1 MECADVCFVC
11 NYSQAVIW
19 FLARWVDTYL
29 MPVDASKGQLR
40 PSGHDEELNQVFQ
53 SSKKILMNFA
63 GQNKQGEL
71 ILDIIVRTSI
81 TTLASFPGENE
92 LHVSSSTSL
101 FFFFL
106 LISITS
112 YFHVKGTSSKRHCII
127 HFQSLGH

>member
-1 MECADVCFVC
+1 MFFFVC
-11 NYSQAVIW
+11 NYSQAVVW

-40 PSGHDEELNQVFQ
+40 SSGHDEELNQVFQ
-53 SSKKILMNFA
+53 SSKRILMNFA

-92 LHVSSSTSL
+92 LHVCSSTSL
-101 FFFFL
+101 IFL
-106 LISITS
+106 FLISIAAML
-112 YFHVKGTSSKRHCII
+112 V
-127 HFQSLGH
+127 SLLSC